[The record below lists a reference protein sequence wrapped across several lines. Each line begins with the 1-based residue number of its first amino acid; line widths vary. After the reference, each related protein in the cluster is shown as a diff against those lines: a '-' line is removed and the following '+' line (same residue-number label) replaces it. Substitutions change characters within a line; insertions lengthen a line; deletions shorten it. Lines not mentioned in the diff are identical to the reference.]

1 MQIEVKES
9 QEGERMSREKGII
22 GRRNRKRSITKE
34 SNRERGSTKR
44 KAYKYI
50 E

>member
-1 MQIEVKES
+1 
-9 QEGERMSREKGII
+9 MSRERGII
-22 GRRNRKRSITKE
+22 GRRNRKSRITKE
-34 SNRERGSTKR
+34 SNRQRGSTKR

>member
-1 MQIEVKES
+1 
-9 QEGERMSREKGII
+9 MSREKGIT
-22 GRRNRKRSITKE
+22 GRRNRKRRITKE